1 MVCTIRIFLIKTDGV
16 GSCSAKVLTHCS
28 WKIRAASE
36 AVANIIYWMYRQA
49 LGNFGGGYKALFLL
63 PESTGYQFETNDQR
77 DVNPCKKGIDCPGM
91 MRRLGRS

>member
-1 MVCTIRIFLIKTDGV
+1 MRIHFDGDLINTDGG

-49 LGNFGGGYKALFLL
+49 LGNFGGDYSIGFRYLRVLA
-63 PESTGYQFETNDQR
+63 TNLKQMIR
-77 DVNPCKKGIDCPGM
+77 EM
-91 MRRLGRS
+91 